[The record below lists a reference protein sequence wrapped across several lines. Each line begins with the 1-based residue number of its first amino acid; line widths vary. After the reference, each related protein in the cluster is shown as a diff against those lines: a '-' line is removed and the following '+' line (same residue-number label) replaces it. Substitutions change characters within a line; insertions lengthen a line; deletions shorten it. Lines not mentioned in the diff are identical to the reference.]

1 MAKKHPIWH
10 HIKTRPRYV
19 KATKKTER
27 TQKTVKQG
35 LEEVVLEILIPGE
48 PRNQTTSL
56 RESGIQ
62 FPGTRI
68 IPLRK
73 SGI

>member
-10 HIKTRPRYV
+10 HITTRPRYE

-27 TQKTVKQG
+27 TQKTGKQG

-48 PRNQTTSL
+48 PRNRTTSL
-56 RESGIQ
+56 RESGFQ

-68 IPLRK
+68 IPLSK